1 MKQRRNQ
8 SLMLLILCVLCLCA
22 ANTAAQNRQN
32 KQANNNA
39 PNARADREEY
49 SGNAISFN
57 GPRLATSFF
66 NLTITGKTSDED
78 ARRYLAILDD
88 KGQDDALNAI
98 RSNDLGSLTFP
109 GSVRR
114 QLNVVRESSAN
125 GQKRIFIVFERWT
138 QFAEERFGYRSLDYP
153 FGVIEIFIDERTGK
167 GEGTYIPA
175 ARLRLETDK
184 RTGAQQLE
192 VENFA
197 TYPVRLNNVE
207 LRGGNNGKRR

>member
-1 MKQRRNQ
+1 MKNQ
-8 SLMLLILCVLCLCA
+8 NLLLALLAFCVLFVCGNA
-22 ANTAAQNRQN
+22 ALAQ
-32 KQANNNA
+32 KTGETK
-39 PNARADREEY
+39 EEY
-49 SGNAISFN
+49 TGNAVSFN
-57 GPRLATSFF
+57 GPRLATSLF
-66 NLTITGKTSDED
+66 NLTITGRTADED

-98 RSNDLGSLTFP
+98 RDNDLGSLVFP
-109 GSVRR
+109 GDLRR
-114 QLNVVRESSAN
+114 RLNVVRESSAN

-138 QFAEERFGYRSLDYP
+138 QFAEQRYGYRSLDYP
-153 FGVIEIFIDERTGK
+153 FGVVEIFIDERTGK

-175 ARLRLETDK
+175 ARLRFNTDK
-184 RTGAQQLE
+184 NTGAQQLE